1 MINIAEEIL
10 NICST
15 VVVTLNIVISLT
27 TPLVKWMK
35 VFNCMYVC
43 VCVRMR

>member
-1 MINIAEEIL
+1 MAPGPLELVIAT
-10 NICST
+10 SSMT
-15 VVVTLNIVISLT
+15 HVSLT

-43 VCVRMR
+43 VHAMNPAP